1 NYVKQMEATGTSV
14 FASSGDDGDTTTQS
28 NPANDAQNTFGFVAV
43 GGTTLTLNGN
53 AGYYNGAGTPL
64 TNVIKNQ
71 VVWYDNGN
79 TSSNGDHWGTTSG
92 VSSAYPT
99 PSWQNIPAVINN
111 GGSTSGRNIADIAAI
126 GNNTIIYV
134 SDNATN
140 NPPGYYGIA
149 GTSVS
154 SPVVA
159 GIVASMAGYLNQ
171 KFGFIDPLFYS
182 IGANE
187 TKYKLKPYWDIIQT
201 PANYHKGQTL
211 YWAKIGW
218 DYASGWGSI
227 NAWNFTH
234 RSITFTES
242 ELPSGTTWYVNLS
255 NGQSFSSTTNTIT
268 FNEPNGTYSYKVET
282 ANKNYN
288 PFPMNGTLN
297 PNNNNITIH
306 FKNSGYLGY
315 LFLIG
320 GVLILTALLLI
331 AISFRHRKK
340 RNRN

>member
-1 NYVKQMEATGTSV
+1 
-14 FASSGDDGDTTTQS
+14 
-28 NPANDAQNTFGFVAV
+28 
-43 GGTTLTLNGN
+43 
-53 AGYYNGAGTPL
+53 
-64 TNVIKNQ
+64 
-71 VVWYDNGN
+71 
-79 TSSNGDHWGTTSG
+79 
-92 VSSAYPT
+92 
-99 PSWQNIPAVINN
+99 
-111 GGSTSGRNIADIAAI
+111 
-126 GNNTIIYV
+126 
-134 SDNATN
+134 
-140 NPPGYYGIA
+140 
-149 GTSVS
+149 
-154 SPVVA
+154 
-159 GIVASMAGYLNQ
+159 
-171 KFGFIDPLFYS
+171 
-182 IGANE
+182 
-187 TKYKLKPYWDIIQT
+187 YKLKPYWDIIQT